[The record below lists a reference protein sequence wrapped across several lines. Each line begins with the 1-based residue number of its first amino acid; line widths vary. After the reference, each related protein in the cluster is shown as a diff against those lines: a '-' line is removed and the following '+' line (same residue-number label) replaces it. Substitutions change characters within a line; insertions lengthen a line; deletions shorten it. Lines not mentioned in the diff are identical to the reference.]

1 MKYTVQSGKYITK
14 NFFYIFPL
22 AILPA
27 FLLSLST
34 DEAAI
39 SKVLIESFAGDI
51 AAWSFSELFHAISI
65 LSFGNWQ
72 SVVFGLLG
80 IIAIVPCVALLMA
93 FLEKHFRIGKRTFN
107 GLWSKLND
115 NFISTCGYALLFVAV
130 YEIWALLTAAVVYL
144 MSMIPVVGLAHVLSV
159 LFYVGMH
166 VLLLYLVGLIYLWLP
181 CMQITG
187 FRAIEA
193 LQYSHQLI
201 TPVKWKI
208 LGGQI
213 LFLLCAEALIC
224 LCAVFVPGRLVF
236 VLLTTALYAIL
247 LMLYFVRMQIAY
259 FDRDQIER
267 ADLKKY

>member
-1 MKYTVQSGKYITK
+1 MKYTVQSAKYILK
-14 NFFYIFPL
+14 NFLYIFPL

-34 DEAAI
+34 DEVAI
-39 SKVLIESFAGDI
+39 TKVLTETFTGSIE
-51 AAWSFSELFHAISI
+51 AWTFSELFHAISI

-72 SVVFGLLG
+72 AVVFGLLG
-80 IIAIVPCVALLMA
+80 IIAMVPCVALLMA

-115 NFISTCGYALLFVAV
+115 NFISTCVYALLFVAL
-130 YEIWALLTAAVVYL
+130 YEIWALLTAAVVFIL
-144 MSMIPVVGLAHVLSV
+144 SMIPVAWLAYVLSIAA
-159 LFYVGMH
+159 YIAMH
-166 VLLLYLVGLIYLWLP
+166 VLLLYLVGFIYLWLP
-181 CMQITG
+181 CLQITG

-193 LQYSHQLI
+193 LHYSQQLV

-213 LFLLCAEALIC
+213 LFLLFAEALIGV
-224 LCAVFVPGRLVF
+224 CAVFLPGWVAFTLI
-236 VLLTTALYAIL
+236 TTALYSIL
-247 LMLYFVRMQIAY
+247 LMFFFVRMQIAY

-267 ADLKKY
+267 ADLKWY

>member
-1 MKYTVQSGKYITK
+1 MKYTRQSAKYIAR

-34 DEAAI
+34 DEVAI
-39 SKVLIESFAGDI
+39 SKVLTESLSGNI

-72 SVVFGLLG
+72 SVVFGILG
-80 IIAIVPCVALLMA
+80 IIAIVPCVALIMA
-93 FLEKHFRIGKRTFN
+93 FLEKHFRIGKKTFN
-107 GLWSKLND
+107 GLFSKLND

-130 YEIWALLTAAVVYL
+130 YEIWALLTSAVVYV
-144 MSMIPVVGLAHVLSV
+144 MSMLPMTVLANVLSIC
-159 LFYVGMH
+159 FYVAMH

-193 LQYSHQLI
+193 LQYSHQLV
-201 TPVKWKI
+201 TPVKWRI

-213 LFLLCAEALIC
+213 LFLLSTEAIIC

-236 VLLTTALYAIL
+236 TLLTTALYAIL

>member
-1 MKYTVQSGKYITK
+1 MKYTLQSGKYIAK
-14 NFFYIFPL
+14 NFFYILPL

-34 DEAAI
+34 DEGAI
-39 SKVLIESFAGDI
+39 SKVLIESIAGDI
-51 AAWSFSELFHAISI
+51 AAWSFFELFQAISI

-72 SVVFGLLG
+72 SIVFGILG
-80 IIAIVPCVALLMA
+80 IIAIVPCVALIMA
-93 FLEKHFRIGKRTFN
+93 FLEKHFRIGKRTLN
-107 GLWSKLND
+107 GLFSKIND
-115 NFISTCGYALLFVAV
+115 NFLSTCGYALLFVAV
-130 YEIWALLTAAVVYL
+130 YEVWALLTAALVFL
-144 MSMIPVVGLAHVLSV
+144 MSMIPIVWLAHTLSI
-159 LFYVGMH
+159 LFYVSMH
-166 VLLLYLVGLIYLWLP
+166 VLLLYIVGLIYLWLP

-213 LFLLCAEALIC
+213 LFLLSTEALIG

-236 VLLTTALYAIL
+236 TILTTALYTIL
-247 LMLYFVRMQIAY
+247 LLLYFVRMQIAY

>member
-22 AILPA
+22 TILPA

-34 DEAAI
+34 DEGAI
-39 SKVLIESFAGDI
+39 SKVIIESFTGNI
-51 AAWSFSELFHAISI
+51 AAWSFFELFHAISI

-72 SVVFGLLG
+72 SVVFGILG

-115 NFISTCGYALLFVAV
+115 NFLSTCGYALIFMAV
-130 YEIWALLTAAVVYL
+130 YEIWALLTSAVVFV
-144 MSMIPVVGLAHVLSV
+144 MSMLPIAWLANVLSV
-159 LFYVGMH
+159 LFYVAMH

-187 FRAIEA
+187 FRAVEA
-193 LQYSHQLI
+193 LHYSHQLV

-213 LFLLCAEALIC
+213 LFLLFAESLIA
-224 LCAVFVPGRLVF
+224 LCAVFVPGWLIF
-236 VLLTTALYAIL
+236 TLLTTALYSIL
-247 LMLYFVRMQIAY
+247 LMLFFVRMQIAY

>member
-1 MKYTVQSGKYITK
+1 MKYTRQSGKYIAK

-27 FLLSLST
+27 LLLSLST
-34 DEAAI
+34 DEGAI
-39 SKVLIESFAGDI
+39 SKVLIESLTGNI
-51 AAWSFSELFHAISI
+51 AAWSFFELFHAISI

-72 SVVFGLLG
+72 SIVFGILG

-93 FLEKHFRIGKRTFN
+93 FLEKHFRIGKKTFN

-130 YEIWALLTAAVVYL
+130 YELWALLTAAVVYV
-144 MSMIPVVGLAHVLSV
+144 MSILPIVWLAHVCSV
-159 LFYVGMH
+159 FFYVAMH
-166 VLLLYLVGLIYLWLP
+166 VLLLYLVGLIYFWLP

-187 FRAIEA
+187 FRAVEA

-201 TPVKWKI
+201 TPVKWRI
-208 LGGQI
+208 LGGQL
-213 LFLLCAEALIC
+213 LFLLCAEALIAI
-224 LCAVFVPGRLVF
+224 CAVFVPGKAVF
-236 VLLTTALYAIL
+236 IVLTTALYAVL